1 MEGMAEGAA
10 APSLPDL
17 VLSLEQASF
26 MAKQLSSTS
35 NPAHLLQIYNSLHQA
50 NLNLSVFL
58 STPHYPQSLPI
69 PPPSINDN
77 LLSSATSAAFNDSG
91 NEPMQVGD
99 DEDADA
105 DADAEQNSKGTIE
118 MVEEKMKDCFIK
130 NKRVKRKLSPSAA
143 AMAEERRV
151 HRDNRF
157 SATAKGFDPH
167 VERLRALDLISQF
180 HA

>member
-1 MEGMAEGAA
+1 MEAMAEGAT
-10 APSLPDL
+10 PSLSDL
-17 VLSLEQASF
+17 LLSLEQASF
-26 MAKQLSSTS
+26 MAKQLPSSS
-35 NPAHLLQIYNSLHQA
+35 NPTHLLQIYNSLHQA
-50 NLNLSVFL
+50 NLNLSLFL
-58 STPHYPQSLPI
+58 SKTQFSQSLPL
-69 PPPSINDN
+69 PRPSINEN
-77 LLSSATSAAFNDSG
+77 SLSSATSAAFNDDG

-99 DEDADA
+99 DD
-105 DADAEQNSKGTIE
+105 DADAEHDSKGTIE

-130 NKRVKRKLSPSAA
+130 NKRVKRQLSPSAA

-157 SATAKGFDPH
+157 TATPKGFDPH

>member
-1 MEGMAEGAA
+1 MEAMAEGAS
-10 APSLPDL
+10 PSLPDL
-17 VLSLEQASF
+17 ILSLEQASF
-26 MAKQLSSTS
+26 MAKQIPSTS
-35 NPAHLLQIYNSLHQA
+35 NPSHLLQIHNSLHQA

-58 STPHYPQSLPI
+58 SRIHFLQSPPLPR
-69 PPPSINDN
+69 PSMNEN
-77 LLSSATSAAFNDSG
+77 SLSSATSAAINDDG
-91 NEPMQVGD
+91 DEPMHVGD

-105 DADAEQNSKGTIE
+105 EQDSKGTIE

-130 NKRVKRKLSPSAA
+130 NKRLKRQLSPSAA

-151 HRDNRF
+151 HHHNRF
-157 SATAKGFDPH
+157 AATAKGFDCDPR